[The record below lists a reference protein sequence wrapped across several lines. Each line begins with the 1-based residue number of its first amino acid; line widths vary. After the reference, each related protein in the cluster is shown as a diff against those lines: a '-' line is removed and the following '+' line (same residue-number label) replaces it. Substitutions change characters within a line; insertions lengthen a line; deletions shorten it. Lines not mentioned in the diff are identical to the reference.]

1 MKNKTLLTT
10 VGFLLFVF
18 GFLALILSMIG
29 IQLTMLKWID
39 APGRLVGLLIRLV
52 MILGGLVLVYVSR
65 FNPNED

>member
-29 IQLTMLKWID
+29 IQFTMLKWID
-39 APGRLVGLLIRLV
+39 APGRLVGLLIRLG

-65 FNPNED
+65 YNPNED